1 MNKGEFNIR
10 KARTNLLV
18 LDYIALSIASMS
30 LSLSL
35 FVSCI
40 VRVPDALTILKLV
53 FIASLI
59 IIIKS
64 VNNIRKFYFK
74 KDELYTFI

>member
-10 KARTNLLV
+10 KARTTLV
-18 LDYIALSIASMS
+18 TLDYIALSIASMALL
-30 LSLSL
+30 LSV

-53 FIASLI
+53 FIGSLLI
-59 IIIKS
+59 ILKS
-64 VNNIRKFYFK
+64 ANNIRKFYSK
-74 KDELYTFI
+74 KDELYLYL